1 MGKSKNGK
9 NHLKTMQK
17 QIKIL
22 QRYENMERS
31 LTGELPNELKEEF
44 KQIERQALEK
54 YDENE

>member
-22 QRYENMERS
+22 QRYENMERN

-44 KQIERQALEK
+44 K
-54 YDENE
+54 